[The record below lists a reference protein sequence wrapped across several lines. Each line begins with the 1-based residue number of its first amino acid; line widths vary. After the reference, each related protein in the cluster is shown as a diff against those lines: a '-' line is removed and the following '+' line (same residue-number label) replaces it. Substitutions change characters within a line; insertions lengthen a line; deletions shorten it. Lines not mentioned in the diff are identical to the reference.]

1 MENKDVV
8 LEEIYSEM
16 RSLRSDTISQEECD
30 MTRNYIMGNLMMQL
44 DGPFRAIDVA
54 KTLFMEDVTPAAF
67 DQMID
72 SIESMTPDRVQE
84 LARQYL
90 DLQAFHVVVIA

>member
-16 RSLRSDTISQEECD
+16 RSLRSEMITSEECE

-54 KTLFMEDVTPAAF
+54 KTLFMENVNSDSF

-72 SIESMTPDRVQE
+72 TIESITPREIQE
-84 LARQYL
+84 LAVKYL
-90 DLQAFHVVVIA
+90 DLQAFDVVVVS